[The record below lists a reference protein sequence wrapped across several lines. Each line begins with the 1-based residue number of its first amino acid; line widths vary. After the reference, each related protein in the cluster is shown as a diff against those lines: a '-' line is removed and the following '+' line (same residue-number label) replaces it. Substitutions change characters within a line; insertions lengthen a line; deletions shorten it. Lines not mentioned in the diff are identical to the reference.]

1 MRVAIQLYGHLRTFQ
16 SCAVSLEK
24 YIFSNENVDVF
35 IHTWS
40 ETEHNTRSWYPDSFR
55 EEPKILDKKILN
67 DIQQLYKPKGLI
79 IDQQPLFSEEGHFG
93 THEKVQISLLGLKHS
108 MYSIYQANLLREKYQ
123 QQENIKYDLVFIT
136 RPDIEFQE
144 LIRFLEFDRYFN
156 FYNNT
161 LIHLVHRH
169 ELNVR
174 ERQLITY
181 PQMIDVAFFG
191 KPDTVS
197 IATGMYTFFDRYLK
211 DYNLV
216 LPKGVEI
223 PELAWRQYLGERGIV
238 SLYFRFSYAIRRT
251 LGKGDITLVP
261 PPILSPKPTFTQTDR
276 ENFYKVLIIKA
287 LKATIIIINIIAF
300 KKFNKVLERLSIFS
314 ARAASYLSQRI

>member
-16 SCAVSLEK
+16 SCASSLKK
-24 YIFSNENVDVF
+24 YISSNENVDVF

-40 ETEHNTRSWYPDSFR
+40 ETEHNTRSWYPDGFR
-55 EEPKILDKKILN
+55 EEPKILDESILN
-67 DIQQLYKPKGLI
+67 DIQELYKPKGLV
-79 IDQQPLFSEEGHFG
+79 IDQQPLFSEKGHFG
-93 THEKVQISLLGLKHS
+93 THEKVQISLMGLKHS
-108 MYSIYQANLLREKYQ
+108 MYSINQANLLREKYQ
-123 QQENIKYDLVFIT
+123 QQENVQFDLVFVT
-136 RPDIEFQE
+136 RPDTEFQE
-144 LIRFLEFDRYFN
+144 LISFPDFEQYFN

-197 IATGMYTFFDRYLK
+197 TATGMYTFFDRYLK
-211 DYNLV
+211 DYTRV

-223 PELAWRQYLGERGIV
+223 PELAWRQYLGERGII
-238 SLYFRFSYAIRRT
+238 SLYFRFNYAIRRT
-251 LGKGDITLVP
+251 LGKGDITLIAP
-261 PPILSPKPTFTQTDR
+261 TISLSIHRK
-276 ENFYKVLIIKA
+276 NHYKMLVIKL
-287 LKATIIIINIIAF
+287 LKTIFVVINIITF
-300 KKFNKVLERLSIFS
+300 KKFRKILESSSIFL
-314 ARAASYLSQRI
+314 ARAASYLSQRV